1 MNLIQ
6 GLITGAL
13 ALVLPLVPAA
23 AEAPEPYLPDSSAR
37 FYMVGDN
44 GFSHRWVGDNG
55 FSFRWVDEATSETEG
70 LDCNLYALCAFA
82 DIVGPAC
89 PNQVLVE
96 LDYFDENDWYVT
108 SVNDVL
114 PGAGR
119 QRHIRVELG
128 TNLYE
133 DLSSFQVADVRCY
146 VGVPTGTPDL

>member
-6 GLITGAL
+6 GLVTGAL
-13 ALVLPLVPAA
+13 ALVLPFVPSP
-23 AEAPEPYLPDSSAR
+23 AEAPEPYVPDSSAQ

-44 GFSHRWVGDNG
+44 GFSY
-55 FSFRWVDEATSETEG
+55 RWVDEETSIAEG
-70 LDCNLYALCAFA
+70 LECNLYALCAFA

-89 PNQVLVE
+89 PDQVLVE
-96 LDYFDENDWYVT
+96 LDYFDEDDWYVT

>member
-6 GLITGAL
+6 GLITGVLAL
-13 ALVLPLVPAA
+13 ALPLVPAA
-23 AEAPEPYLPDSSAR
+23 AEAPEPYVPDSSAR

-44 GFSHRWVGDNG
+44 GFSHRWV
-55 FSFRWVDEATSETEG
+55 DEETSIAEG
-70 LDCNLYALCAFA
+70 LECNLYQSCAFA

-89 PNQVLVE
+89 DDEVMVE
-96 LDYFDENDWYVT
+96 LDYFDKYDWYATTVF
-108 SVNDVL
+108 DVL

-146 VGVPTGTPDL
+146 VGLPTGTPNT

>member
-1 MNLIQ
+1 MNVIQ

-13 ALVLPLVPAA
+13 ALALPLVPAA
-23 AEAPEPYLPDSSAR
+23 AEAPEPYVPDSSAR

-44 GFSHRWVGDNG
+44 GFS
-55 FSFRWVDEATSETEG
+55 FRWVDEETSIAEG
-70 LDCNLYALCAFA
+70 LECNLYQSCAFA

-89 PNQVLVE
+89 AEEVLVE

-108 SVNDVL
+108 SLNDVL

-133 DLSSFQVADVRCY
+133 DLSSFEVADIKCY
-146 VGVPTGTPDL
+146 KGKPTGTPDL

>member
-1 MNLIQ
+1 LNLIQ
-6 GLITGAL
+6 GLITGVLAL
-13 ALVLPLVPAA
+13 ALPLVPAA
-23 AEAPEPYLPDSSAR
+23 AEAPEPYVPDSSAQ

-44 GFSHRWVGDNG
+44 GFSY
-55 FSFRWVDEATSETEG
+55 RWVDEETSIAEG
-70 LDCNLYALCAFA
+70 LECNLYALCAFA

-89 PNQVLVE
+89 PDQVLVE
-96 LDYFDENDWYVT
+96 LDYFDEDDWYVT

>member
-6 GLITGAL
+6 GLITGVLAL
-13 ALVLPLVPAA
+13 ALPFVPAA
-23 AEAPEPYLPDSSAR
+23 AEAPEPYVPDSSAR

-44 GFSHRWVGDNG
+44 GFSHRWV
-55 FSFRWVDEATSETEG
+55 DEETSVAEG
-70 LDCNLYALCAFA
+70 LECNLYALCAFA

-96 LDYFDENDWYVT
+96 LDYFDEDDGYVT
-108 SVNDVL
+108 TVNDVL
-114 PGAGR
+114 PGSGR

-133 DLSSFQVADVRCY
+133 DLSSFRVADVRCY

>member
-1 MNLIQ
+1 MNVIQ

-13 ALVLPLVPAA
+13 ALALPLVPAA
-23 AEAPEPYLPDSSAR
+23 AEAPEPYVPGSSAR

-44 GFSHRWVGDNG
+44 GFSY
-55 FSFRWVDEATSETEG
+55 RWVDEETSIAEG
-70 LDCNLYALCAFA
+70 LECNLYALCAFA

-89 PNQVLVE
+89 DDEVLVE
-96 LDYFDENDWYVT
+96 LDYFDEDDWYVT

-128 TNLYE
+128 TNIF
-133 DLSSFQVADVRCY
+133 DGLSSFDVADIKCY
-146 VGVPTGTPDL
+146 RGVPTGKPDL

>member
-6 GLITGAL
+6 GLITCAL
-13 ALVLPLVPAA
+13 ALALPLLPAP
-23 AEAPEPYLPDSSAR
+23 AEAPEPYVPDSSAR
-37 FYMVGDN
+37 FYMVGD
-44 GFSHRWVGDNG
+44 HG
-55 FSFRWVDEATSETEG
+55 FSFRWVDEETSIAEG
-70 LDCNLYALCAFA
+70 LECNLYAWCAFA

-89 PNQVLVE
+89 DDEVAVE
-96 LDYFDENDWYVT
+96 LYYFDEEDRYVT
-108 SVNDVL
+108 SVNAVL

>member
-6 GLITGAL
+6 GLITGVLAL
-13 ALVLPLVPAA
+13 ALPLVPAA
-23 AEAPEPYLPDSSAR
+23 AEAPEPYVPDSSAQ

-44 GFSHRWVGDNG
+44 GFSY
-55 FSFRWVDEATSETEG
+55 RWVDEETSIAEG
-70 LDCNLYALCAFA
+70 LECNLYQSCAFA

-89 PNQVLVE
+89 ADEVLVE
-96 LDYFDENDWYVT
+96 LDYFDEDDWYVT

-119 QRHIRVELG
+119 QRHMRVELG
-128 TNLYE
+128 TNLDQE
-133 DLSSFQVADVRCY
+133 LPSFQVADVRCH